1 MGEHAIIVIKNEKN
15 EYLQYYDKIWQS
27 FLFLNCKLPN
37 GNDTEIVKD
46 KLFSEFKIEKEMIK
60 VSYIGKKEHIKFS
73 ESAKTEKEYIHYFYN
88 VKIDTDLIE
97 NMIKLNSDKYKW
109 FSYSDLLN
117 DKRIQKVNGDIVGF
131 IKEFNM

>member
-46 KLFSEFKIEKEMIK
+46 KLFSEFNIEKEMIK

>member
-37 GNDTEIVKD
+37 GNDIEIVKD
-46 KLFSEFKIEKEMIK
+46 KLFSEFNIEKEMIK

-73 ESAKTEKEYIHYFYN
+73 ESAKTEKKYIHYFYN

>member
-46 KLFSEFKIEKEMIK
+46 KLFNEFNIEKEMIK

-73 ESAKTEKEYIHYFYN
+73 ESAKTEKKYIHYFYN

>member
-46 KLFSEFKIEKEMIK
+46 KLFSEFNIEKEMIK

-73 ESAKTEKEYIHYFYN
+73 ESAKTEKKYIHYFYN